1 MKSRAAILHG
11 IGGPWSV
18 EDFELDAPRAGEAL
32 VEMAAAGL
40 CHSDDHI
47 LKGDMSAPN
56 EVMKALGLPTMFP
69 MIGGHEGSGIVR
81 EVGPGVT
88 EFEVGDHVVLSFVAV
103 CGQCRWCASG
113 MEYICDQGMGTM
125 IPGMPTDGTFRH
137 HTADGKPLGHLAK
150 VGAFARHTVASVN
163 SLIKIDRDL
172 PLVPSAL
179 LSCAIPTGYG
189 SAANRAG
196 VRGGDTV
203 VVIGA
208 GGIGT
213 GAIQGARI
221 NGAAQ
226 IIAVDPVEF
235 KQKSALQFGAT
246 HSVASV
252 AEALDLVRGLTY
264 GVMADSVVVSP
275 SLITADDVRDA
286 VALTRKG
293 GTCVLTGMT
302 SQLTHSVNINLQ
314 EFILMNKTLAGT
326 IFGSCNGKADISRLA
341 RLYQTGQLQLDEM
354 ITRRY
359 RLDDINQAYA
369 DLLNGEIVRGV
380 IDYGLS

>member
-1 MKSRAAILHG
+1 MRSRGAILHDV
-11 IGGPWSV
+11 GGPWSV
-18 EDFELDAPRAGEAL
+18 EEFELDPPRAGEVL
-32 VEMAAAGL
+32 VEVAAAGL

-56 EVMKALGLPTMFP
+56 EVLQSLGLPTMFP
-69 MIGGHEGSGIVR
+69 MVGGHEGSGVVR
-81 EVGPGVT
+81 EIGPGVT
-88 EFEVGDHVVLSFVAV
+88 EFAVGDHVVMTFVAV
-103 CGQCRWCASG
+103 CGQCRWCATG
-113 MEYICDQGMGTM
+113 MEYLCDKGIGTM
-125 IPGMPTDGTFRH
+125 VPGMPTDGTFRH
-137 HTADGKPLGHLAK
+137 HTTAGKPLGHLAK
-150 VGAFARHTVASVN
+150 VGAFAEHTVVSVN
-163 SLIKIDRDL
+163 SLIKLEPQL

-196 VRGGDTV
+196 VRGGDVV

-221 NGAAQ
+221 NGAAH
-226 IIAVDPVEF
+226 IVAVDPVEF
-235 KQKSALQFGAT
+235 KQKSALRFGAT
-246 HSVASV
+246 HSVASIP
-252 AEALDLVRGLTY
+252 EALDLVRDLTY

-302 SQLTHSVNINLQ
+302 SQLQQSVNINLQ
-314 EFILMNKTLAGT
+314 DFILMNKTLAGT
-326 IFGSCNGKADISRLA
+326 IFGSCNAKADIARLA
-341 RLYQTGQLQLDEM
+341 RLYRTGQLQLDEM

-359 RLDDINQAYA
+359 RLDDINDAYA

>member
-1 MKSRAAILHG
+1 MKSQAAILHG

-18 EDFELDAPRAGEAL
+18 EDFELDPPRAGEAL

-56 EVMKALGLPTMFP
+56 EVMKAMGLPTMFP

-88 EFEVGDHVVLSFVAV
+88 DFAPGDHVVMSFVAV
-103 CGQCRWCASG
+103 CGQCRWCATG
-113 MEYICDQGMGTM
+113 MEYLCDTGMGTM
-125 IPGMPTDGTFRH
+125 VPGMPTDGTFRH
-137 HTADGKPLGHLAK
+137 HTSDGRPLGHLAK
-150 VGAFARHTVASVN
+150 VGAFAKHTVVSLD
-163 SLIKIDRDL
+163 SLIKVEKHL
-172 PLVPSAL
+172 PLVPMAL

-203 VVIGA
+203 VVVGA

-246 HSVASV
+246 HSVATV

-275 SLITADDVRDA
+275 SLVTADDVRDA
-286 VALTRKG
+286 LQLTRKG

-302 SQLTHSVNINLQ
+302 SQLTRSVNIDLQ
-314 EFILMNKTLAGT
+314 DFILMNKTLAGT
-326 IFGSCNGKADISRLA
+326 IFGSCNGKADIARFA
-341 RLYQTGQLQLDEM
+341 RLYETGQLQLEEM

-359 RLDDINQAYA
+359 RLDDVNDAYA
-369 DLLNGEIVRGV
+369 DLLNGEIIRGI
-380 IDYGLS
+380 IDYAIG

>member
-18 EDFELDAPRAGEAL
+18 EDFELDPPRAGEAL

-56 EVMKALGLPTMFP
+56 EVMKAMGLPTMFP

-81 EVGPGVT
+81 DVGPGVT
-88 EFEVGDHVVLSFVAV
+88 DFAPGDHVVMSFVAV
-103 CGQCRWCASG
+103 CGQCRWCATG
-113 MEYICDQGMGTM
+113 MEYLCDTGMGTM
-125 IPGMPTDGTFRH
+125 VPGMPTDGTFRH
-137 HTADGKPLGHLAK
+137 HTSDGRPLGHLAK
-150 VGAFARHTVASVN
+150 VGAFAKHTVVSLD
-163 SLIKIDRDL
+163 SLIKVEKHL
-172 PLVPSAL
+172 PLVPMAL

-203 VVIGA
+203 VVVGA

-246 HSVASV
+246 HSVATV

-275 SLITADDVRDA
+275 SLVTADDVRDA
-286 VALTRKG
+286 LQLTRKG

-302 SQLTHSVNINLQ
+302 SQLTRSVNIDLQ
-314 EFILMNKTLAGT
+314 DFILMNKTLAGT
-326 IFGSCNGKADISRLA
+326 IFGSCNGKADIARFA
-341 RLYQTGQLQLDEM
+341 RLYETGQLQLEEM

-359 RLDDINQAYA
+359 RLDDINDAYA
-369 DLLNGEIVRGV
+369 DLLNGEIIRGI
-380 IDYGLS
+380 IDYAID